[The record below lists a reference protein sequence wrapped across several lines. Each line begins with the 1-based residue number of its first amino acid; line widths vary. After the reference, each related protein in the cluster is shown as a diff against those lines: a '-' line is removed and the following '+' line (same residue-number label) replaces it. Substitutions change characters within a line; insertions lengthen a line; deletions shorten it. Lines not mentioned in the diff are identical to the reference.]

1 VGANLFIE
9 CFVYQRIIVKIMII
23 EQTIASEIGVQPQQ
37 VQAAVQLLDEGASV
51 PFIAR
56 YRKEAT
62 GGLTDTD
69 LRQLAE
75 RLTYLRELA
84 ERRQTVLT
92 TIAEQGKLTPEL
104 QQQIQAATTKTRLED
119 LYLPY
124 KPKRRTKAQIAR
136 EAGLQPLA
144 EGLLADPS
152 QNPQQLAQDFL
163 NPDKQISEVKE
174 ALDGA
179 KQILMEIFSEDAELV
194 DKLRQLLWREAD
206 LSVQVM
212 EGQQQAAAKYQD
224 YFAFREP
231 LQKVPSHRTLAV
243 LRGRQQGLLK
253 VSLAVG
259 EEAESLAQIHP
270 CEAVIASHWHI
281 VNQERAADNW
291 LQEVVRWSWR
301 IKLLP
306 RLETELIGQLRG
318 SAEQQA
324 IKVFA
329 ENLED
334 LLLAPPAGAK
344 ITLGLDPGLRTGVK
358 GVVVDGTGKLL
369 AYQTLFPHAPKNQWQ
384 QALAQLTQLCQQHQ
398 VSLISIGNGT
408 ASRETDQL
416 VTELMA
422 SQPELKL
429 SKQVV
434 SEAGASVYSASELA
448 AEEFPDLDVTYR
460 GAVSIARRLQ
470 DPLAELVKID
480 PKAIGVGQYQHDIS
494 PVKLA
499 HSLAAVVEDCVN
511 KVGVDVNTA
520 SSALLTHIAGLNNR
534 IASQVVNY
542 RDQHGPFPDR
552 QQLTQVPGLGAK
564 TFQQAAGFLRIN
576 NGSNTLDRSSV
587 HPEAYH
593 LVERIAQQQQRP
605 IDSLIGDKALLKRLN
620 PADYTDEQF
629 GLPTV
634 SDILQELEKPGRD
647 PRPSFKAVEFKAG
660 VTDMSHLKP
669 GMTLSGVITNVTH
682 FGAFVDVGVH
692 QDGLVHIS
700 ALSDSFIKD
709 PRDVVKVGDIV
720 KVKVMNLDIERRRI
734 GLTMRLTDAPDDQA
748 ESKKKNPS
756 QTANK
761 TSNLSKAAQK
771 GKNQPN
777 NKNRKSQGKASEPSG
792 GIMAMALAE
801 ALKKS

>member
-1 VGANLFIE
+1 
-9 CFVYQRIIVKIMII
+9 
-23 EQTIASEIGVQPQQ
+23 
-37 VQAAVQLLDEGASV
+37 
-51 PFIAR
+51 
-56 YRKEAT
+56 
-62 GGLTDTD
+62 
-69 LRQLAE
+69 
-75 RLTYLRELA
+75 
-84 ERRQTVLT
+84 
-92 TIAEQGKLTPEL
+92 
-104 QQQIQAATTKTRLED
+104 
-119 LYLPY
+119 
-124 KPKRRTKAQIAR
+124 
-136 EAGLQPLA
+136 
-144 EGLLADPS
+144 
-152 QNPQQLAQDFL
+152 
-163 NPDKQISEVKE
+163 
-174 ALDGA
+174 
-179 KQILMEIFSEDAELV
+179 
-194 DKLRQLLWREAD
+194 
-206 LSVQVM
+206 
-212 EGQQQAAAKYQD
+212 
-224 YFAFREP
+224 
-231 LQKVPSHRTLAV
+231 
-243 LRGRQQGLLK
+243 
-253 VSLAVG
+253 
-259 EEAESLAQIHP
+259 
-270 CEAVIASHWHI
+270 
-281 VNQERAADNW
+281 
-291 LQEVVRWSWR
+291 
-301 IKLLP
+301 
-306 RLETELIGQLRG
+306 
-318 SAEQQA
+318 
-324 IKVFA
+324 
-329 ENLED
+329 
-334 LLLAPPAGAK
+334 
-344 ITLGLDPGLRTGVK
+344 
-358 GVVVDGTGKLL
+358 
-369 AYQTLFPHAPKNQWQ
+369 
-384 QALAQLTQLCQQHQ
+384 
-398 VSLISIGNGT
+398 
-408 ASRETDQL
+408 
-416 VTELMA
+416 MA